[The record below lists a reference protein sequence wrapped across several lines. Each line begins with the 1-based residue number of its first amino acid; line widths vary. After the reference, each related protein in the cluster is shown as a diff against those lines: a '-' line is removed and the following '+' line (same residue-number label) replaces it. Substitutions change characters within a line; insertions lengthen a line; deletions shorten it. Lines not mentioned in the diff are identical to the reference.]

1 MLLCDVC
8 FVFVFLVIWVGWFL
22 LVVCLRYWCWCAASL
37 CCSVFLLVICYYLL
51 WLAYSCLG
59 GLIVLIYVCFCVFM
73 ICVVI

>member
-1 MLLCDVC
+1 MFCVCVSCDLGWV
-8 FVFVFLVIWVGWFL
+8 VFVG
-22 LVVCLRYWCWCAASL
+22 CLFAVLGWCAASL
-37 CCSVFLLVICYYLL
+37 CCSVFLLVSCYYLL